1 VEATYLVLLVGV
13 FLLIAGGCAY
23 GVRKLLSSGE

>member
-13 FLLIAGGCAY
+13 FLAIAAGCAFA
-23 GVRKLLSSGE
+23 VHKLLSSGE